1 MNSLDDAWKWYTAAR
16 QNLYRLGR
24 MADKHWISLPWDTS
38 ALGQD
43 NEFRLLEA
51 ETVKSDTNIGLG
63 PFDDIAV
70 LVLFSVFEA
79 EVRDHVG
86 EEIEPQLKAITHPV
100 LKASSDYAMADVK
113 SGSFGR
119 LMEKYKP
126 SVGPDLV
133 EMVNQVRRYRNWVA
147 HGRRGDLPSDV
158 TPRAAYERL
167 REFLGCLRCTTP

>member
-1 MNSLDDAWKWYTAAR
+1 MAAR
-16 QNLYRLGR
+16 YWDL
-24 MADKHWISLPWDTS
+24 LPWETS
-38 ALGQD
+38 ALGRD
-43 NEFRLLEA
+43 DEFLSLDGKAVLA
-51 ETVKSDTNIGLG
+51 ETKAGLD

-86 EEIEPQLKAITHPV
+86 EEIEPQLKSITHPV
-100 LKASSDYAMADVK
+100 LKASADDAVIDVK

-158 TPRAAYERL
+158 TPQAAYERL
-167 REFLGCLRCTTP
+167 SEFLKYLREAAN